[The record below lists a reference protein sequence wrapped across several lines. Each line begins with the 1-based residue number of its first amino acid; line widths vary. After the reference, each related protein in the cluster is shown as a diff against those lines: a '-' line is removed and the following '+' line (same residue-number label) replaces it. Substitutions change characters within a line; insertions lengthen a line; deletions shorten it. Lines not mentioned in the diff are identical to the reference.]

1 MNTYYA
7 TTFES
12 THILGEKIKAHCQCG
27 ESYAFQIDENNKVI
41 ICNSCTETVSNY
53 ERFYIRIN
61 EN

>member
-12 THILGEKIKAHCQCG
+12 EHIVGETIKTKCACG
-27 ESYAFQIDENNKVI
+27 ETSGIVYEKQALVI
-41 ICNSCTETVSNY
+41 VCDSCYEAVSNY
-53 ERFYIRIN
+53 ERFYISK